1 MKARDKIRKWL
12 LLCVAMVLWG
22 GMAHAAELPS
32 APADTCRILAF
43 CNPLEAGTITGSL
56 SGDYAI
62 GTVLTFTAE
71 ANPGYYFS
79 NWTNGFGEVVSVS
92 KTYTHVV
99 TYHCILIANF
109 TNHPGIGNLVTNADG
124 SQGVL
129 FHVNPEGT
137 EGWMVDLND
146 ASPGV
151 QWGDNSNVLALHE
164 MPFQLPIAL
173 EDQSGYLN
181 TSILRNLQDPANGY
195 AASVVDFDNGW
206 YLPSVGQLRKL
217 YSALP
222 FIETAITDA
231 GGTTLS
237 ENDYWA
243 SSEYSSG
250 QAFSVKFALN
260 ASNKGGSCRVRAIR
274 NYVMAGNNVVLVA
287 SNNSSYGTA
296 TVSGNGTFTNGQ
308 LVTVTATPNAGY
320 AFDHW
325 SEDGVAVSYD
335 AQYQF
340 TFTRSRSL
348 VAHFTLK
355 GSVGSIISNPDGSK
369 GVVFWQSPDG
379 TEGLMVALEDASE
392 SCAWG
397 ENVNALTL
405 VNKPYDLPI
414 ALEDVSGNTNTRCIR
429 NHQGTDNGYAASVV
443 DFEHGWYLPSV
454 GELRKLYAALP
465 LIEDALAIAGG
476 VTLTNDTYWSSTEYN
491 NGTAATATFA
501 ISNAPKA
508 GAGRVRAIRHF
519 STLGPNAVAVRAVD
533 AACGTVS
540 GGSSN
545 LAFNQSVTVTATPNE
560 GYVFNYWTENGMIV
574 SYNAQYQF
582 PFSRSRS
589 LVAHFVVPGS
599 VGSVVNNA
607 DGSRSVVF
615 WQSPD
620 GTEGLMVA
628 MEDASESCAWGQ
640 NVNALTLINKPFNL
654 PIALEDVSG
663 NTNTRCIRNHQG
675 TENEYAATVVD
686 FEHGWYLPSVGELR
700 KLYAALPQIEP
711 VLLNAGGVMLTEN
724 TYWSSTEYTDGTAA
738 TATFTIN
745 NANKGDAG
753 RVRAIRHFSTAGVNA
768 IAVKA
773 NDATVGTVSGSGNYN
788 SGQTVTVTA
797 TPNEGYTFNYWTEN
811 GMIVSFDANYA
822 FPFTRS
828 RSLVANFVLENSVG
842 SVVTNED
849 GSRGVIFHRDPTG
862 IGGWMVALE
871 DASEGCMWN
880 NNFDVPEL
888 ENLNPSFTV
897 NLLSDMDGIHNNRI
911 LRSAFEA
918 NPEYAVNQ
926 TDYENGWYLPTAGQ
940 LRKLYAVMPQIEPII
955 LNAGG
960 VMLTENPY
968 WSSTERSSGQA
979 WTPAFEFSA
988 SNKGGSCRV
997 RAIRNYLI
1005 PEVEP
1010 GKHIFVGT
1018 NGTLL
1023 WSDPYN
1029 WINPSKNLLDND
1041 DDVIIATRCVVD
1053 VDASVRSLTMAAGS
1067 TISVDEGK
1075 ILAATESISNT
1086 YESRINLGEGAQL
1099 MNPTENTWFALKKS
1113 ILGYVNNDGG
1123 GWYTIASPA
1132 VAGMDAETFAQGNY
1146 DLYYYD
1152 EPTSYWIN
1160 QKMDDGGFD
1169 KLNLGQGYLYANAAP
1184 QLFTFEGQ
1192 AKASLTEF
1200 SKPITCTASAYPLQ
1214 GFNLVGNP
1222 YTNNINVYNLKVNN
1236 VPLTSYYKLQND
1248 TAFVVY
1254 TNEPILPAEGFFV
1267 RSVAGDLSFNAAAK
1281 DVAHNAYVRLVLNE
1295 ADKMLDRAYL
1305 KMTEGDGLGKMEKG
1319 RPTASLYFRQDDRE
1333 YAIAV
1338 RKDGIAEYQL
1348 GFQTIYNGTFTIT
1361 ADLLDA
1367 ECSYLHLIDQLTGKD
1382 IDMLSTPFYT
1392 FEAKTTDNANR
1403 FKLVLSNTE
1412 DANGNE
1418 K

>member
-1 MKARDKIRKWL
+1 MRARDKIKKWL

-32 APADTCRILAF
+32 TPADTCRILAF
-43 CNPLEAGTITGSL
+43 CNPPEAGTITGSL

-79 NWTNGFGEVVSVS
+79 NWTNGFGDVVSIS
-92 KTYTHVV
+92 KTYTYVV
-99 TYHCILIANF
+99 TYHCVLIANF
-109 TNHPGIGNLVTNADG
+109 TTQPGIGNLVTNADG

-137 EGWMVDLND
+137 EGWMVALDD
-146 ASPGV
+146 ASTSCR
-151 QWGDNSNVLALHE
+151 WGDNTNVLALHE

-237 ENDYWA
+237 DGYYW
-243 SSEYSSG
+243 SSTEYSSG
-250 QAFSVKFALN
+250 EAFSPAFVLN
-260 ASNKGGSCRVRAIR
+260 GLPKGASCRVRAIR

-287 SNNSSYGTA
+287 SNNNSYGTA

-348 VAHFTLK
+348 VAHFALK

-392 SCAWG
+392 GCAWG

-405 VNKPYDLPI
+405 VNRPYDLPI

-429 NHQGTDNGYAASVV
+429 KHQGTDNGYAASVV

-476 VTLTNDTYWSSTEYN
+476 VTLTTDTYWSSTEYN

-501 ISNAPKA
+501 ISNAYKA

-519 STLGPNAVAVRAVD
+519 STLGPNAIAVKAND
-533 AACGTVS
+533 AACGAVS

-545 LAFNQSVTVTATPNE
+545 LAYNQSVTVTAMPNE

-675 TENEYAATVVD
+675 TENEYAASVVD

-738 TATFTIN
+738 TATFAIS

-773 NDATVGTVSGSGNYN
+773 NDASVGTVSGSGNYN

-797 TPNEGYTFNYWTEN
+797 SPNEGYTFNYWTEN

-842 SVVTNED
+842 SVITNED
-849 GSRGVIFHRDPTG
+849 GSRGVVFCTNPAG
-862 IGGWMVALE
+862 NGFLAVALN
-871 DASEGCMWN
+871 DVSEGCAWGPN
-880 NNFDVPEL
+880 QDTPLDEWPSATPEL
-888 ENLNPSFTV
+888 LN
-897 NLLSDMDGIHNNRI
+897 DMDGQENTQI
-911 LRSAFEA
+911 LRDWFEN
-918 NPEYAVNQ
+918 NPGYAACKP
-926 TDYENGWYLPTAGQ
+926 DFENGWYLPSAGQ
-940 LRKLYAVMPQIEPII
+940 LRKLYAALPMIEGII
-955 LNAGG
+955 INANGTL
-960 VMLTENPY
+960 MTENNY
-968 WSSTERSSGQA
+968 WSSTERGSGTA
-979 WTPAFEFSA
+979 WTPSFAMNYD
-988 SNKGGSCRV
+988 NKGASGRV
-997 RAIRNYLI
+997 RAISGVISSAPQIVTQTISFNHGVNWCSFDIEIGLDDLKAAL
-1005 PEVEP
+1005 VSVLP
-1010 GKHIFVGT
+1010 GT
-1018 NGTLL
+1018 T
-1023 WSDPYN
+1023 
-1029 WINPSKNLLDND
+1029 
-1041 DDVIIATRCVVD
+1041 IIIT
-1053 VDASVRSLTMAAGS
+1053 SQSSGS
-1067 TISVDEGK
+1067 TTYNGIRWRGNLSTIDVAQMYKISVDANCEITLTGTPIDPIEHPII
-1075 ILAATESISNT
+1075 ILKGANWIVFPLSEPMTLSDAFAGFAVSGDMVTGQSGTATYNGTRWRGVIST
-1086 YESRINLGEGAQL
+1086 L
-1099 MNPTENTWFALKKS
+1099 
-1113 ILGYVNNDGG
+1113 
-1123 GWYTIASPA
+1123 
-1132 VAGMDAETFAQGNY
+1132 
-1146 DLYYYD
+1146 
-1152 EPTSYWIN
+1152 EP
-1160 QKMDDGGFD
+1160 
-1169 KLNLGQGYLYANAAP
+1169 GQGY
-1184 QLFTFEGQ
+1184 
-1192 AKASLTEF
+1192 
-1200 SKPITCTASAYPLQ
+1200 
-1214 GFNLVGNP
+1214 
-1222 YTNNINVYNLKVNN
+1222 
-1236 VPLTSYYKLQND
+1236 
-1248 TAFVVY
+1248 VY
-1254 TNEPILPAEGFFV
+1254 TS
-1267 RSVAGDLSFNAAAK
+1267 SVAGS
-1281 DVAHNAYVRLVLNE
+1281 R
-1295 ADKMLDRAYL
+1295 
-1305 KMTEGDGLGKMEKG
+1305 
-1319 RPTASLYFRQDDRE
+1319 
-1333 YAIAV
+1333 
-1338 RKDGIAEYQL
+1338 
-1348 GFQTIYNGTFTIT
+1348 TFTFPT
-1361 ADLLDA
+1361 
-1367 ECSYLHLIDQLTGKD
+1367 S
-1382 IDMLSTPFYT
+1382 
-1392 FEAKTTDNANR
+1392 AK
-1403 FKLVLSNTE
+1403 
-1412 DANGNE
+1412 
-1418 K
+1418 